1 MVIKGE
7 KKMAIYENMHEL
19 IGNTPMVK
27 LSTINKEIT
36 SEIFAKL
43 EFYNPAGSVK
53 DRVGKYM
60 IADAEEKGLLKP
72 GYTIVEG
79 TAGNTGLG
87 IAFAALN
94 KGYRVIFVVPD
105 KFSIEKQQL
114 MMALGAEII
123 NTPRADGMLGASAKA
138 EELLKEIPNSISLKQ
153 FKNMSNP
160 KAHYE
165 TTGPEIY
172 NDMDGTIDYVVMG
185 AGSGGTFSG
194 VVKYLKEQNPEI
206 KAVLADPVGSTI
218 GGGEHADYNIEGIG
232 NDFVA
237 DTMDITLVDKVI
249 KVNDEEAFNGA
260 RELASKEG
268 IVAGSSSGAAFA
280 AAKKL
285 AEEVDGARI
294 VIVLPDR
301 GDRYFSTGLWQR

>member
-1 MVIKGE
+1 
-7 KKMAIYENMHEL
+7 MAIYENMHEL

-94 KGYRVIFVVPD
+94 KGYRIIFVVPD

-123 NTPRADGMLGASAKA
+123 NTPRADGMLGASATA

-172 NDMDGTIDYVVMG
+172 KDMDGTIDYVVMG

>member
-94 KGYRVIFVVPD
+94 KGYRIIFVVPD

-172 NDMDGTIDYVVMG
+172 KDMDGKIDYVVMG

-249 KVNDEEAFNGA
+249 KVDDEEAFNGA

-268 IVAGSSSGAAFA
+268 IVAGSSSGEAFA

>member
-172 NDMDGTIDYVVMG
+172 KDMDGTIDYVVMG

-206 KAVLADPVGSTI
+206 KAVLADAVGSTI

-249 KVNDEEAFNGA
+249 KVNDEEAFKGA

>member
-1 MVIKGE
+1 
-7 KKMAIYENMHEL
+7 MAIYENMHEL

-285 AEEVDGARI
+285 AEEVDGASI

>member
-1 MVIKGE
+1 
-7 KKMAIYENMHEL
+7 MAIYENMHEL

-94 KGYRVIFVVPD
+94 KGYRIIFVVPD

-153 FKNMSNP
+153 FKIMSNP

-172 NDMDGTIDYVVMG
+172 KDMDGTIDYVVMG

-194 VVKYLKEQNPEI
+194 IVKYLKEQNPEI

>member
-172 NDMDGTIDYVVMG
+172 KDMDGTIDYVVMG

-194 VVKYLKEQNPEI
+194 VVKYLKEQNPQI

-249 KVNDEEAFNGA
+249 KVNDEEAFKGA

-285 AEEVDGARI
+285 AKEVDGARI

-301 GDRYFSTGLWQR
+301 GDRYFSTGLWQQ

>member
-19 IGNTPMVK
+19 IGKTPMVK

-172 NDMDGTIDYVVMG
+172 KDMDGTIDYVVMG

-285 AEEVDGARI
+285 AKEVDGARI

>member
-94 KGYRVIFVVPD
+94 KGYRIIFVVPD

-172 NDMDGTIDYVVMG
+172 KDMDGTIDYVVMG

-249 KVNDEEAFNGA
+249 KVNDEEAFKGA

-285 AEEVDGARI
+285 AKEVDGARI

-301 GDRYFSTGLWQR
+301 GDRYFSTGLWQQ

>member
-1 MVIKGE
+1 
-7 KKMAIYENMHEL
+7 MAIYENMHEL

-94 KGYRVIFVVPD
+94 KGYRIIFVVPD

-172 NDMDGTIDYVVMG
+172 KDMDGTIDYVVMG

-285 AEEVDGARI
+285 AKEVDGARI

-301 GDRYFSTGLWQR
+301 GDRYFSTGLWQQ

>member
-123 NTPRADGMLGASAKA
+123 NTPRTDGMLGASAKA

-172 NDMDGTIDYVVMG
+172 KDMDGKIDYVVMG

-194 VVKYLKEQNPEI
+194 VVKYLKEQNPQI

-285 AEEVDGARI
+285 AKEVDGARI

>member
-94 KGYRVIFVVPD
+94 KGYRIIFVVPD

-172 NDMDGTIDYVVMG
+172 KDMDGTIDYVVMG

-194 VVKYLKEQNPEI
+194 IVKYLKEQNPEI

-301 GDRYFSTGLWQR
+301 GDRYFSTGLWLR

>member
-1 MVIKGE
+1 
-7 KKMAIYENMHEL
+7 MAIYENMHEL

-285 AEEVDGARI
+285 AKEVDGARI

-301 GDRYFSTGLWQR
+301 GDRYFSTGLWQQ